1 LTPGSTCPG
10 PEVRSACN
18 LDCGDRCLLLVSRT
32 ASGLQIRPDESDSWT
47 NGLTCGKILRYPERL
62 ASPSRIREP
71 QLKQAD
77 GIWRTASWEEAW
89 TRIIPALE
97 KALESDPAS
106 VLFLRGSG
114 SLGRSKAHL
123 DHVFRR
129 LGARS
134 TRGSLCDEAGIAALE
149 QDWGSLDM
157 NDPQEIDAAEA
168 VVLWGKHPRACST
181 HTAAAVRRA
190 RRRGAPVIAV
200 NPDSA
205 AVAGLSTE
213 VIRILPG
220 ADRFLALAVAKRLL
234 EDDGFPQEADR
245 LAGLREFRSLCRH
258 WETGNLAEAAG
269 CSEDEIELLARTY
282 ASTTRVATL
291 VGWGL
296 QRYLHGGENVRAID
310 TLCLIAGTIGREGGG
325 LYYGLPSNRGFAP
338 LPHAYPT
345 PPEPLSLPRLGR
357 ELATRGAGIEFA
369 WIAAANPV
377 NQCPDS
383 AAVAE
388 GLAGVPTVVVVD
400 AFWTDTARSASVVL
414 PPALWLEEEDV
425 VGSWWRKG
433 LAAVR
438 KATEPP
444 AQCRTDWEITSELE
458 RRLGLEAHYPDLD
471 SWLNASLPSECGGLD
486 RLRRETWCELPHDP
500 VVFRDGSAHADGRF
514 RLLDSLSPP
523 EPPEPPETPETPDLS
538 GAERPL
544 RLLSLIRR
552 EAMHSQILPEN
563 QRGWD
568 SDDGLGLPMRMNPET
583 ARSRN
588 LAPGDTVELEAS
600 DHRLTGRLLFDEGLV
615 PGVVACPRDGW
626 VQFGLGPNLLTADLT
641 SDMGETAAF
650 YETRVAVRAGSS
662 EKARRSRPSSE

>member
-1 LTPGSTCPG
+1 MTPGSLTPGT
-10 PEVRSACN
+10 EVRSACN
-18 LDCGDRCLLLVSRT
+18 LDCGDRCLLIVSLT

-47 NGLTCGKILRYPERL
+47 HGLTCAKILRYPDRL
-62 ASPSRIREP
+62 TSPSRIREP
-71 QLKQAD
+71 HLRHSD
-77 GIWRTASWEEAW
+77 GSWRPASWEEAW
-89 TRIIPALE
+89 ARIIPALD
-97 KALESDPAS
+97 KALQSDPAT

-149 QDWGSLDM
+149 QDWGYLDM
-157 NDPQEIDAAEA
+157 NDPGEIDAAEA
-168 VVLWGKHPRACST
+168 IILWGKHPRACST
-181 HTAAAVRRA
+181 HTAAAVLRA
-190 RRRGAPVIAV
+190 RRRGVPVIAV
-200 NPDSA
+200 NPDSS
-205 AVAGLSTE
+205 AVAGISSE
-213 VIRILPG
+213 VIRVSPG
-220 ADRFLALAVAKRLL
+220 ADRFLALAVAKRLV
-234 EDDGFPQEADR
+234 EEEGFPRDPNR
-245 LAGLREFRSLCRH
+245 LAGLEEFRSLCRGQ
-258 WETGNLAEAAG
+258 EIGNLAEAAG
-269 CSEDEIELLARTY
+269 CSEDQIELLARTY
-282 ASTTRVATL
+282 AATDRVATL

-310 TLCLIAGTIGREGGG
+310 ALCLIAGTIGREGGG
-325 LYYGLPSNRGFAP
+325 LYYGLPSSRGFAP
-338 LPHAYPT
+338 LPHTYPAA
-345 PPEPLSLPRLGR
+345 PEPLSLPQLGR
-357 ELATRGAGIEFA
+357 ELTAAGAGIEFA

-400 AFWTDTARSASVVL
+400 GFWTDTALSASVVL

-438 KATEPP
+438 KVTEPP
-444 AQCRTDWEITSELE
+444 AQCRPDWEITAELE
-458 RRLGLEAHYPDLD
+458 RRLGLEPHYPDLD
-471 SWLNASLPSECGGLD
+471 SWLEASLPPECGGLD
-486 RLRRETWCELPHDP
+486 RLRRETWCELPHER
-500 VVFRDGSAHADGRF
+500 VVFGEGSAHADRRF
-514 RLLDSLSPP
+514 RLLDRLSPP
-523 EPPEPPETPETPDLS
+523 EPPSAD
-538 GAERPL
+538 APL

-563 QRGWD
+563 QQGCD
-568 SDDGLGLPMRMNPET
+568 SAGGLGLSVRMNPET

-588 LAPGDTVELEAS
+588 LAPEDTVELEAS
-600 DHRLTGRLLFDEGLV
+600 GHRLTGRLLLDDGLV

-650 YETRVAVRAGSS
+650 YETRVTVRATSG
-662 EKARRSRPSSE
+662 EKARRSRPSGE